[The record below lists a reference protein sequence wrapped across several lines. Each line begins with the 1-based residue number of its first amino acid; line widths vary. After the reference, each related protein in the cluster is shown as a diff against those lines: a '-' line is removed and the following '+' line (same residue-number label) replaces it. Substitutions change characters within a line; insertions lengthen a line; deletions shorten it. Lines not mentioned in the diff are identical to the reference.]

1 MGLPRLPGSPI
12 GEPNEVTSHGEV
24 QPALCRDSVRGWT
37 CWIRSSARG
46 IWWPELTKRL
56 SGRHGAGG
64 VPMGTAPAQQV
75 RWNSE
80 RGTEAFGTDAHRRAA
95 RERGD
100 A

>member
-1 MGLPRLPGSPI
+1 LDKVICQTYLVARVNKAV
-12 GEPNEVTSHGEV
+12 E
-24 QPALCRDSVRGWT
+24 
-37 CWIRSSARG
+37 RSTR
-46 IWWPELTKRL
+46 
-56 SGRHGAGG
+56 AGG